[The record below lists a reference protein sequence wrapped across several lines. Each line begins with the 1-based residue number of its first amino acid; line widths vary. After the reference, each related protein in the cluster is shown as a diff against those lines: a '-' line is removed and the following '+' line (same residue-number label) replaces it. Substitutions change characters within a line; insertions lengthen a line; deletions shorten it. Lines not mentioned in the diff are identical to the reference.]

1 MKADITR
8 RRVLWALVAVGA
20 TVGLARLARLPPF
33 DSRVRGSLRALL
45 TDLASAER
53 VGSAYV
59 EQHPEEADPAL
70 LEARIAGSQADAERI
85 FGEMRPDELASWI
98 SCRPPSVT
106 ALARPCWAAHLS
118 APTVSSG
125 RRITGWTFPPAIS

>member
-98 SCRPPSVT
+98 WNRQQEDFR
-106 ALARPCWAAHLS
+106 AGR
-118 APTVSSG
+118 TVSVD
-125 RRITGWTFPPAIS
+125 GWILSETEALLCARVYLD